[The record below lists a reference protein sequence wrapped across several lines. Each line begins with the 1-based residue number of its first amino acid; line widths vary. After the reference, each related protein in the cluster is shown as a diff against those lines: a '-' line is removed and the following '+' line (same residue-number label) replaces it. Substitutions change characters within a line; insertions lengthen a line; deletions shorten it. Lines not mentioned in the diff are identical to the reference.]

1 MGEVDITILNRIYR
15 ACLDF
20 SRDQD
25 CAWKEDSGTFDTAII
40 ISGTTWRLTK
50 AEESW
55 NNLQPGEELFVPDI
69 LEVKH
74 KIIIEYE
81 EESKAMKG
89 PKIRK
94 KGHWEESRRDSRRD
108 YHYAAAGFLVLKIW
122 ESEYKDGTWKEKLKS
137 FLTTIFNTHK

>member
-1 MGEVDITILNRIYR
+1 MGEVDIATLNRIYR

-20 SRDQD
+20 SKDQK
-25 CAWKEDSGTFDTAII
+25 CKWKEDSGDYETAII
-40 ISGTTWRLTK
+40 VNGKSWRVADPKENWDNL
-50 AEESW
+50 AEGD
-55 NNLQPGEELFVPDI
+55 NLFVPDI
-69 LEVKH
+69 MEINY

-81 EESKAMKG
+81 EESKPMKG

-122 ESEYKDGTWKEKLKS
+122 ESEYKNGTWKKKLKS